1 MDLLRTRRRRAA
13 AGSGFLTLLCAAPL
27 VAAACMAAPAAPHC
41 RPGEQPA
48 IMESLYFGTATP
60 DGKVSAADWQSFL
73 ADVITPRFPEGL
85 TSWAAE
91 GQWQNGAGKVQKESS
106 YVLHV
111 IHPDSPRTEAAIRE
125 VVSIYKS
132 RFHQEAVLRVRGPA
146 CISF

>member
-1 MDLLRTRRRRAA
+1 MDLLRVA
-13 AGSGFLTLLCAAPL
+13 GFLRLLCAAAPL
-27 VAAACMAAPAAPHC
+27 LAAACTAATPAAPHC

-60 DGKVSAADWQSFL
+60 DGKVSAEDWQSFL
-73 ADVITPRFPEGL
+73 AEVITPRFPEGL

-111 IHPDSPRTEAAIRE
+111 IHPDSPHTETAIRE

-132 RFHQEAVLRVRGPA
+132 RYHQEAVLRVRGPA